1 VTTKNWS
8 WLLQLNKTMKFL
20 VCHGSVRL
28 VLNVDYFI
36 VRAVG
41 NVVVLVYMLTGV
53 LDGGRYVSTTQG

>member
-1 VTTKNWS
+1 
-8 WLLQLNKTMKFL
+8 MKFL